1 MVNFVQRDNK
11 RRKKYLKTYKKRI
24 NLKKDILSRESSE
37 ETRYKAQIY
46 LQKLSRNSLKIRLR
60 NSCALTC
67 RSGGLTGPFKLSRIQ
82 LRELTS
88 RGQIPGFKKGVW

>member
-11 RRKKYLKTYKKRI
+11 RRKEYLKTYKKRI
-24 NLKKDILSRESSE
+24 LIKKDILNRNSSE
-37 ETRYKAQIY
+37 EIRYKAQID
-46 LQKLSRNSLKIRLR
+46 LQKLSRNGSKIRLR
-60 NSCALTC
+60 NRCALTG

-88 RGQIPGFKKGVW
+88 RGRIPGLKKGIW